1 MNDKAKLRG
10 MKIRTFNYAMIA
22 VACVLYAFLLYLTVQ
37 VFSRYEL
44 MVDATD
50 AYIHCEHAATMV
62 AVGSDDLT
70 EAVRMYVVT
79 EDPAWAEA
87 YFEEAN
93 VERTRDQGL
102 EMLEEYHRDDE
113 NHEYLETALGYSN
126 DLMRQE
132 IHAMALIARAGG
144 ADPEDLPREIR
155 EARLSEADLAL
166 DREGALAAARDLVFG
181 SSYQYAKELIGNNV
195 QRSLDSTLDALR
207 EQHTAST
214 EDLHTAIRRQR
225 LCITALFIMNVV
237 VFFFITALI
246 IRPLQIYIKNIGD
259 NKTLEIIGSYEFK
272 YLAITYN
279 SIYEINSA
287 NEIMLRHQAERDALT
302 GIMNRGSFDKLKQS
316 LRGFSVPVTLML
328 IDVDRFKLINDGYG
342 HAAGD
347 QVLKTVAKLLSDSFR
362 STDFVARIGGD
373 EFCVVITEVSDQLC
387 STVERKV
394 DEINALLRQ
403 KPGGIP
409 EASLSAGVATSQE
422 GFDDGLY
429 RRADTALYASKEAGR
444 GRCSFYGKRAEDA
457 DHPYR
462 EEEK

>member
-1 MNDKAKLRG
+1 MNDKPKLRG
-10 MKIRTFNYAMIA
+10 MKIRTFNYAMIV

-37 VFSRYEL
+37 VFSRYDI

-50 AYIHCEHAATMV
+50 AYVHCEHAATMV
-62 AVGSDDLT
+62 SVGSDDLT
-70 EAVRMYVVT
+70 EAVRMYAIT
-79 EDPAWAEA
+79 EDLKWAET

-93 VERTRDQGL
+93 VQRTRDRGL

-113 NHEYLETALGYSN
+113 NHRYLETALGYSN

-132 IHAMALIARAGG
+132 IYAMALIARAGDVEPG
-144 ADPEDLPREIR
+144 LLPQEMREVQ
-155 EARLSEADLAL
+155 LSQADLAL
-166 DREGALAAARDLVFG
+166 DREGALAAARGLVFG
-181 SSYQYAKELIGNNV
+181 SSYQYAKELIENNV
-195 QRSLDSTLDALR
+195 QYSLNSTLTALR
-207 EQHTAST
+207 EQHTSST
-214 EDLHTAIRRQR
+214 EDLNIAIRRQR
-225 LCITALFIMNVV
+225 LCVTVLFIMNVV
-237 VFFFITALI
+237 VFFFITTLI

-279 SIYEINSA
+279 SIYEINNA

-316 LRGFSVPVTLML
+316 LRGFPVPVTLVL
-328 IDVDRFKLINDGYG
+328 IDVDKFKLINDGYG

-373 EFCVVITEVSDQLC
+373 EFCVVITEVSDQLR
-387 STVERKV
+387 STVERKIG
-394 DEINALLRQ
+394 EINTLLRQ
-403 KPGGIP
+403 KPGGMP
-409 EASLSAGVATSQE
+409 ETSLSAGVATSQE

-444 GRCSFYGKRAEDA
+444 GRCSFYDRTEDA
-457 DHPYR
+457 DQPYR
-462 EEEK
+462 EEEE